1 MKTVLDLTFLLKR
14 IISFCIDWVFK
25 FLFKN
30 FLKIKKINCLHY
42 IAHGILVPQPGI
54 EPMLPAVEAV

>member
-1 MKTVLDLTFLLKR
+1 MKTGLDLIFLLKR
-14 IISFCIDWVFK
+14 IIFCIDWVFK
-25 FLFKN
+25 ILFEN

-54 EPMLPAVEAV
+54 EPMFPAVEVV